1 MNEYEKI
8 NEFEQVKRLLKQSP
22 TLFAA
27 IKGALTNLEGAIDV
41 MKEAGKLNDLD
52 LLVLSSGIT
61 TIKAGVELEKKI
73 CDETIDFMD
82 RLVDVEEIPN
92 ESLS

>member
-1 MNEYEKI
+1 MNEYENL
-8 NEFEQVKRLLKQSP
+8 NEFEQIKRLLKQSP

-27 IKGALTNLEGAIDV
+27 IKGAITNLEGAIDV

-52 LLVLSSGIT
+52 LLVLNSGIT
-61 TIKAGVELEKKI
+61 TVKAGIEIENRI
-73 CDETIDFMD
+73 CNEAIDFMD
-82 RLVDVEEIPN
+82 RLVDVEELPN

>member
-1 MNEYEKI
+1 MNEYENL
-8 NEFEQVKRLLKQSP
+8 NEFEQIKRLLKQSP
-22 TLFAA
+22 TLFTA

-52 LLVLSSGIT
+52 LLVLNSGIT
-61 TIKAGVELEKKI
+61 TVKAGIEIENRI
-73 CDETIDFMD
+73 CNEAIDFMD
-82 RLVDVEEIPN
+82 RLVDVEELPN